1 MAENNLLQRVNAALK
16 ESVGGVA
23 AERFGSVGRYANSRL
38 NDKNPQSFREIL
50 KRDFKAGATKNF
62 GAIGKAI
69 ANKDGDK
76 NSDRL
81 TSNSI
86 KSSSNRISS
95 EIDEIKQQNSD
106 IGQSLESVNYRLK
119 NVDAK
124 LEDMLLSQERI
135 EIAINRLL
143 YKKEPPP
150 VVEQTVNNVTNN
162 ITNNVTNNNS
172 PSPNNQER
180 RRNRRTPGGAATPG
194 GSATP
199 RSISPGAALGLGA
212 AGGAAVGV
220 AGAAA
225 VGAAGGAS
233 PSGSTGSTQGSGTS
247 QNPAA
252 SQTQTNSGVTP
263 SSGPTSSIGNTGGRP
278 YQQDA
283 RPVSGNA
290 ATQEAMQF
298 FQSKGWTKEQ
308 AAGIVGNLQTESGNF
323 APDVISGRRK
333 GDGGKAVGVAQWHP
347 PRQANFQRIMGKP
360 VEGSSLQEQLEF
372 VNWELNNT
380 EKRAGNIL
388 RTMSDA
394 AQAAEA
400 VDKFYERSSGAHRNQ
415 RIANARALAGGQ
427 TTTQTPSS
435 GTSTT
440 APTATSSGASSP
452 TTSSA
457 NGSSS
462 SPTASSAG
470 EGGEAQWWR
479 QTPRNEDGVPTQTM
493 SGVLPEYPSQT
504 RGGGSDTQAM
514 YPQDRGGGPA
524 PWQGSRPQQ
533 GGQQQGGMT
542 TLKTASGK
550 SYTVAAQYADKF
562 KGFVDALEG
571 SGYKI
576 NSIGGFANR
585 STASGGFSW
594 HSKGM
599 AIDINPS
606 ENPHT
611 FPGSQN
617 YGKTDMPSN
626 IRELAARFGLG
637 WGGDWRSSKDTMHF
651 SAGGNEGGSG
661 TEARGGT
668 MASTGENESRPGSG
682 GSSSSPMPGGK
693 VAGAGPALGN
703 YGPMQGG
710 GMSGGMSGPGMMGG
724 RGMGQIGM
732 GGGLGS
738 VGGMIGGMLG
748 GRSGPAGGILGSV
761 LGNAIGNMAERAMM
775 PTPVQQPINT
785 GADLSRR
792 SSQNYGSSEAP
803 SRPRSNGPQN
813 APSHTTPSSKRFG
826 VDEIPT
832 VTPTGGFAEVLGAGV
847 AGALVEALGSN
858 SISVNRRPRAGSMV
872 S

>member
-1 MAENNLLQRVNAALK
+1 MAEKSFLERVNAALK

-38 NDKNPQSFREIL
+38 NDEKPESFRKIL
-50 KRDFKAGATKNF
+50 KRDFKAGATKNM
-62 GAIGKAI
+62 GAIGRAI

-81 TSNSI
+81 TSNTI
-86 KSSSNRISS
+86 RNSSNKTSA
-95 EIDEIKQQNSD
+95 EIGEIKQQNSN
-106 IGQSLESVNYRLK
+106 ISQSLESVNYRLK
-119 NVDAK
+119 RVDAK

-135 EIAINRLL
+135 EIIINRLL

-162 ITNNVTNNNS
+162 ITNNNTNNNS
-172 PSPNNQER
+172 SPPNNQGG
-180 RRNRRTPGGAATPG
+180 RRNRRTPGGGATPG

-199 RSISPGAALGLGA
+199 RSLSPGAALGLGA
-212 AGGAAVGV
+212 AGGAAAGV

-225 VGAAGGAS
+225 VGAAGGGSGSGGTS
-233 PSGSTGSTQGSGTS
+233 PTGSTGLTQGSGINQTS
-247 QNPAA
+247 AI
-252 SQTQTNSGVTP
+252 TP
-263 SSGPTSSIGNTGGRP
+263 SARNTSG
-278 YQQDA
+278 DA

-333 GDGGKAVGVAQWHP
+333 GDGGKAIGVAQWHP
-347 PRQANFQRIMGKP
+347 PRQADFQRIIGKP
-360 VEGSSLQEQLEF
+360 VEGSSLKEQLEF
-372 VNWELNNT
+372 VNWELNNSH
-380 EKRAGNIL
+380 KSAGNIL
-388 RTMSDA
+388 RTMTDA

-400 VDKFYERSSGAHRNQ
+400 VDKFYEKSSGVHRNQ

-427 TTTQTPSS
+427 TTTQSSSS
-435 GTSTT
+435 GSSPSAASTT
-440 APTATSSGASSP
+440 GNSVNSPSAAPTTGNSVNSPSVATTTDNNASSP
-452 TTSSA
+452 STQ
-457 NGSSS
+457 
-462 SPTASSAG
+462 SAG
-470 EGGEAQWWR
+470 I
-479 QTPRNEDGVPTQTM
+479 VPTQTM

-514 YPQDRGGGPA
+514 YPQDRSGGPA

-550 SYTVAAQYADKF
+550 SFTVAAQYADKF

-637 WGGDWRSSKDTMHF
+637 WGGDWKSSKDTMHF

-668 MASTGENESRPGSG
+668 MASTGENESRSGSG

-693 VAGAGPALGN
+693 VAGTGPALGN

-710 GMSGGMSGPGMMGG
+710 GMSGGMPGAGMMGG

-732 GGGLGS
+732 GGGLGGI
-738 VGGMIGGMLG
+738 GGMIGGMLG
-748 GRSGPAGGILGSV
+748 GKSGPAGGMIGSI
-761 LGNAIGNMAERAMM
+761 LGNAIGNMAGRAMM
-775 PTPVQQPINT
+775 PTPVQQPIRT
-785 GADLSRR
+785 GADLGNR
-792 SSQNYGSSEAP
+792 SSERSRSGETYN
-803 SRPRSNGPQN
+803 RPRSNGPQN
-813 APSHTTPSSKRFG
+813 TPSHTTPSSKRFG

-832 VTPTGGFAEVLGAGV
+832 VTPTGGFAEVLGSGI
-847 AGALVEALGSN
+847 AGALVESLGSN
-858 SISVNRRPRAGSMV
+858 SISVNRRQRVGSLV

>member
-1 MAENNLLQRVNAALK
+1 MTENNLLQRVNAALK

-23 AERFGSVGRYANSRL
+23 AERFGSVGRYVNSRL
-38 NDKNPQSFREIL
+38 NDKEPESFRKIL
-50 KRDFKAGATKNF
+50 KRDFIGGATKNF
-62 GAIGKAI
+62 GAIGRAI

-81 TSNSI
+81 TSNTIRSY
-86 KSSSNRISS
+86 SNKTSA
-95 EIDEIKQQNSD
+95 EIAEIKQQNSD

-225 VGAAGGAS
+225 VRAAGGAS

-252 SQTQTNSGVTP
+252 TQTQTNSGVTP

-415 RIANARALAGGQ
+415 RIANARALVGGQ
-427 TTTQTPSS
+427 TSTQTPSS
-435 GTSTT
+435 GSS
-440 APTATSSGASSP
+440 PTATSSGASSP
-452 TTSSA
+452 TASST

-462 SPTASSAG
+462 SPTAPATG

-479 QTPRNEDGVPTQTM
+479 QTPRNDAGIPTQTM

-514 YPQDRGGGPA
+514 YPQDRSGGPA
-524 PWQGSRPQQ
+524 PWQGRPDRQQSGQEQ
-533 GGQQQGGMT
+533 GGGNVKQSQTGIRKLPISDKLNSVLQQAARSAGVDVNVTSGGQPPYPQGPRTGST
-542 TLKTASGK
+542 RHDNGNAADLDLSVGGRILTDSNPKDIELKKKFLSAATAAGASGIGAGYMGPTK
-550 SYTVAAQYADKF
+550 IHV
-562 KGFVDALEG
+562 GFG
-571 SGYKI
+571 SSAK
-576 NSIGGFANR
+576 
-585 STASGGFSW
+585 
-594 HSKGM
+594 
-599 AIDINPS
+599 
-606 ENPHT
+606 
-611 FPGSQN
+611 
-617 YGKTDMPSN
+617 
-626 IRELAARFGLG
+626 
-637 WGGDWRSSKDTMHF
+637 WGGAPWL
-651 SAGGNEGGSG
+651 GGI
-661 TEARGGT
+661 T
-668 MASTGENESRPGSG
+668 PGSG
-682 GSSSSPMPGGK
+682 SGSVATASSGSGSAERRESGG
-693 VAGAGPALGN
+693 AEGSATPST
-703 YGPMQGG
+703 GG
-710 GMSGGMSGPGMMGG
+710 GGATPYLGGMMGG

-813 APSHTTPSSKRFG
+813 TPSHTTPSSKRFG
-826 VDEIPT
+826 VNEIPT

>member
-1 MAENNLLQRVNAALK
+1 MAENNLLQRINAAIK

-23 AERFGSVGRYANSRL
+23 AERFGSAGKYLNSRL
-38 NDKNPQSFREIL
+38 NDKEPESFRKIL
-50 KRDFKAGATKNF
+50 KRDFIGGATKNM
-62 GAIGKAI
+62 GAIGRAI

-76 NSDRL
+76 KSDRL
-81 TSNSI
+81 TSNAI
-86 KSSSNRISS
+86 RSSSNKTSAEIS
-95 EIDEIKQQNSD
+95 EIKQQNSD
-106 IGQSLESVNYRLK
+106 ISQSLESVNYRLK

-124 LEDMLLSQERI
+124 LEDILLSQERI
-135 EIAINRLL
+135 EIVINRLL

-150 VVEQTVNNVTNN
+150 VIEQTVNNVTNN
-162 ITNNVTNNNS
+162 ITNNNTNNNS
-172 PSPNNQER
+172 SPPNNQER
-180 RRNRRTPGGAATPG
+180 RRNRRTPRGDATPG

-199 RSISPGAALGLGA
+199 RSLSPGAALGLGA

-225 VGAAGGAS
+225 VGAAGGGSGGAS
-233 PSGSTGSTQGSGTS
+233 STGSTGSTQGSGTS

-252 SQTQTNSGVTP
+252 TQTQTNTSVTP
-263 SSGPTSSIGNTGGRP
+263 SSGLTSSSGNAGGRP

-290 ATQEAMQF
+290 ATQQAMQF

-347 PRQANFQRIMGKP
+347 PRQANFQRVMGKP

-427 TTTQTPSS
+427 STTQTPSS
-435 GTSTT
+435 G
-440 APTATSSGASSP
+440 
-452 TTSSA
+452 
-457 NGSSS
+457 S
-462 SPTASSAG
+462 SPTAPSAASGGTTSSPSAPSAG

-479 QTPRNEDGVPTQTM
+479 QTPRNESGVPTQTM
-493 SGVLPEYPSQT
+493 SGVLPQYPSQT

-514 YPQDRGGGPA
+514 YPQDRSGGPA
-524 PWQGSRPQQ
+524 PWQGSRPQQSGQQQ

-550 SYTVAAQYADKF
+550 SFTVAAQYADKF
-562 KGFVDALEG
+562 KGFVDALEAT
-571 SGYKI
+571 GYRI

-606 ENPHT
+606 QNPHT

-626 IRELAARFGLG
+626 VSELAARFGLG
-637 WGGDWRSSKDTMHF
+637 WGGNWRSSKDTMHF

-682 GSSSSPMPGGK
+682 GSPSSSMPGGK
-693 VAGAGPALGN
+693 VAGTGPALGN

-710 GMSGGMSGPGMMGG
+710 GMSGGMPGAGMMGG

-738 VGGMIGGMLG
+738 IGGMIGGMLG

-775 PTPVQQPINT
+775 PTPVQQPIRT
-785 GADLSRR
+785 GADLGNR
-792 SSQNYGSSEAP
+792 SSERSRSGETYN
-803 SRPRSNGPQN
+803 RPRSNGPQN
-813 APSHTTPSSKRFG
+813 TPSHTTPSSKRFG

-832 VTPTGGFAEVLGAGV
+832 VTPTGGFAEVLGSGI
-847 AGALVEALGSN
+847 AGALVESLGSN
-858 SISVNRRPRAGSMV
+858 SISVNRRQRVGSLV

>member
-1 MAENNLLQRVNAALK
+1 MAENNLLQRINAALK

-23 AERFGSVGRYANSRL
+23 AERFGSAGRYLNSRL
-38 NDKNPQSFREIL
+38 NDEKPESFRKIL
-50 KRDFKAGATKNF
+50 KRDFIGGATKNM
-62 GAIGKAI
+62 GAIGRAI

-76 NSDRL
+76 KSDRL
-81 TSNSI
+81 TSNAI
-86 KSSSNRISS
+86 RSSSNKTSAEIS
-95 EIDEIKQQNSD
+95 EIKQQNSD
-106 IGQSLESVNYRLK
+106 ISQSLESVNYSLK
-119 NVDAK
+119 NIDAK

-135 EIAINRLL
+135 EIVINRLL

-150 VVEQTVNNVTNN
+150 VIEQTVNNVTNN
-162 ITNNVTNNNS
+162 VTNNNTNNNSS
-172 PSPNNQER
+172 PLNNQGG
-180 RRNRRTPGGAATPG
+180 RRNRRTPGGATPG

-199 RSISPGAALGLGA
+199 RSLSPGAALGLGA

-225 VGAAGGAS
+225 VGAAGG
-233 PSGSTGSTQGSGTS
+233 GSTGSTQGSGST
-247 QNPAA
+247 QNPSTAN
-252 SQTQTNSGVTP
+252 TVTP
-263 SSGPTSSIGNTGGRP
+263 GSNLTSSNGNAGGRP

-347 PRQANFQRIMGKP
+347 PRQANFQRVMGKP
-360 VEGSSLQEQLEF
+360 VEGSSLKEQLEF

-400 VDKFYERSSGAHRNQ
+400 VDKFYERSNGAHRNQ
-415 RIANARALAGGQ
+415 RISNARALAGGQ
-427 TTTQTPSS
+427 SATQTPSS
-435 GTSTT
+435 G
-440 APTATSSGASSP
+440 
-452 TTSSA
+452 
-457 NGSSS
+457 S
-462 SPTASSAG
+462 SPTAPSAASGGTTSSPTAPSTASGGTTSSPTAPSTG

-479 QTPRNEDGVPTQTM
+479 QTPRNESGVPTQTM
-493 SGVLPEYPSQT
+493 SGVLPQYPSQT

-514 YPQDRGGGPA
+514 YPQDRSGGPA

-533 GGQQQGGMT
+533 GGMT

-550 SYTVAAQYADKF
+550 SFTVAAQYADKF

-668 MASTGENESRPGSG
+668 MASTGENESRPGPG

-693 VAGAGPALGN
+693 VAGTGPALGN

-710 GMSGGMSGPGMMGG
+710 GMSGSMPGAGMMGG
-724 RGMGQIGM
+724 RGIGQIGM

-775 PTPVQQPINT
+775 PTPVQQPIRT
-785 GADLSRR
+785 GADLGSR
-792 SSQNYGSSEAP
+792 SSERSE
-803 SRPRSNGPQN
+803 SGERYNRPRSNGPQN
-813 APSHTTPSSKRFG
+813 TPSHTTPSSKRFG

-832 VTPTGGFAEVLGAGV
+832 VTPTGGFAEVLGSGI
-847 AGALVEALGSN
+847 AGALVESLGSN
-858 SISVNRRPRAGSMV
+858 SISVNRRQRAGSLV